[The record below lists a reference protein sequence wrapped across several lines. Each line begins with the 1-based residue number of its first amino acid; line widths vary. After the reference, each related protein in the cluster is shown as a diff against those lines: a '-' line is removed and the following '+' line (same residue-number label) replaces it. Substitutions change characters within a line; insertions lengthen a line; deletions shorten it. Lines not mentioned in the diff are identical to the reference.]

1 MKLDLSDRPHDG
13 NLVPPITSTENALA
27 AARPAK
33 LGFLARLLAR
43 AGGATPSQLPRHAAP
58 KEIGDILGRGLI
70 SVGSTL
76 SNVGGFAL
84 IAHTL
89 YGDGH
94 FSPSLFAIGAGAALF
109 VGVAD
114 VCCLYRFPLHRIGL
128 KELRKA
134 GLRCTALGGHVSALV
149 TAFRIGQAV
158 ATSATVAFFVSMMAY
173 RTDIGAKIE
182 SDYLTDNR
190 AVIAQAT
197 PVYDASVTRATGAV
211 KEQTALTRSLDAQIA
226 VLQQNVIRATVRAS
240 RNAKAAPA
248 TTTDNGAAQLA
259 VLENKR
265 TAEYARLD
273 GFKAELARMI
283 QDRNAGIQQ
292 AVDSSPDRKPKR
304 DGFLG
309 RVTAFSEILRENPL
323 RLVIVGAIE
332 AIAFGIEIAPVL
344 AHWIYVPSAYAAAMA
359 LDHLRRTTA
368 LARQGAALFEPPSRE
383 DPRESEKDDRPE
395 PEQPDPEPPAP
406 EPRRKRGRPRKTPLN
421 GHLLPPAV

>member
-1 MKLDLSDRPHDG
+1 MSIHSNGYNPDPGDGPSAFSDDSG
-13 NLVPPITSTENALA
+13 LV
-27 AARPAK
+27 K

-43 AGGATPSQLPRHAAP
+43 AGGATPSQLPHHAAP

-76 SNVGGFAL
+76 SNVGGFTL

-94 FSPSLFAIGAGAALF
+94 FSLPLFAIGSGAALF

-128 KELRKA
+128 KELRRA
-134 GLRCTALGGHVSALV
+134 GLRCTALGGHVSAIV
-149 TAFRIGQAV
+149 TTFRIGQAV

-173 RTDIGAKIE
+173 RADIGAKIE
-182 SDYLTDNR
+182 SDYLAENR

-197 PVYDASVTRATGAV
+197 PVYEASIARATRAV
-211 KEQTALTRSLDAQIA
+211 NEQAALTHNLDGQIA
-226 VLQQNVIRATVRAS
+226 VLQQNVIRTTVRAS
-240 RNAKAAPA
+240 RNAKATSS

-259 VLENKR
+259 ALEAKR
-265 TAEYARLD
+265 TAENVRLD
-273 GFKAELARMI
+273 GLKADLDRLI
-283 QDRNAGIQQ
+283 KDRNTGIQQ
-292 AVDSSPDRKPKR
+292 AVDSSTDRKPKR

-368 LARQGAALFEPPSRE
+368 LARQGAALFEPHEPTRE
-383 DPRESEKDDRPE
+383 DPREVEKDERPE
-395 PEQPDPEPPAP
+395 PEPPDTEPPAP
-406 EPRRKRGRPRKTPLN
+406 EPRRKRGRPRKSPLN
-421 GHLLPPAV
+421 GHLPPPAA

>member
-1 MKLDLSDRPHDG
+1 MKLDLSDRSHDE
-13 NLVPPITSTENALA
+13 NLAPPIARTEGALIS
-27 AARPAK
+27 ARPAK
-33 LGFLARLLAR
+33 LGFLASLLAR
-43 AGGATPSQLPRHAAP
+43 AGGATPSQLPRYAAP
-58 KEIGDILGRGLI
+58 KEIGDIQGRGLI

-134 GLRCTALGGHVSALV
+134 GLRCTALGGHVSAIV

-173 RTDIGAKIE
+173 RSDIGAKIE
-182 SDYLTDNR
+182 SDYLAENK

-197 PVYDASVTRATGAV
+197 PVYDASITRATGAV
-211 KEQTALTRSLDAQIA
+211 KEQTALTRNLDGQIA

-240 RNAKAAPA
+240 RSAKATSA
-248 TTTDNGAAQLA
+248 TTDNGAAQLA

-273 GFKAELARMI
+273 GLKADLARLI
-283 QDRNAGIQQ
+283 QDRNTGIQQ
-292 AVDSSPDRKPKR
+292 AVDSSADRKPKR

-368 LARQGAALFEPPSRE
+368 LARQGAALLGPEEPPPPP
-383 DPRESEKDDRPE
+383 D
-395 PEQPDPEPPAP
+395 EQPGGERDEPDDPKPPAP
-406 EPRRKRGRPRKTPLN
+406 DPRRKRGRPRKSPLN
-421 GHLLPPAV
+421 GHQPPPLA

>member
-1 MKLDLSDRPHDG
+1 MSTLSNGYNPEPGGGPDAFSPTG
-13 NLVPPITSTENALA
+13 APP
-27 AARPAK
+27 R

-43 AGGATPSQLPRHAAP
+43 AGGTTPSQLPRYASP
-58 KEIGDILGRGLI
+58 KEIGDIQGRGLI

-89 YGDGH
+89 YGNGH

-134 GLRCTALGGHVSALV
+134 GLRCTTLGGHVSAIV

-173 RTDIGAKIE
+173 RSDIGAKIE
-182 SDYLTDNR
+182 SDYLAENK

-197 PVYDASVTRATGAV
+197 PVYDASITRATGAV

-226 VLQQNVIRATVRAS
+226 VLQQNLIRATVRAS
-240 RNAKAAPA
+240 RNAKAASA
-248 TTTDNGAAQLA
+248 ATTDNGAAQLA
-259 VLENKR
+259 SLEAKR

-273 GFKAELARMI
+273 GLKVDLARMI
-283 QDRNAGIQQ
+283 EDRNAGIQK
-292 AVDSSPDRKPKR
+292 AVDSSSDRKPKR

-368 LARQGAALFEPPSRE
+368 LARQGAALSAPEEPPPPPDEKPGDGRDE
-383 DPRESEKDDRPE
+383 PDDPK
-395 PEQPDPEPPAP
+395 PPAP
-406 EPRRKRGRPRKTPLN
+406 EPRRKRGRPRKSPLN
-421 GHLLPPAV
+421 GHQPPPLA